1 MKKINILTTCAG
13 GTMGYENVLALQA
26 AENVAR
32 VIVTDQNPK
41 SIASKYGCPFYVV
54 PNGRDS
60 EYGQVVKDI
69 CVKEDIQLIIPG
81 SDEEALALAARS
93 SEFLEKGVT
102 CATPSKDFISVFQD
116 KKAMFDFLA
125 GAGISVPQHM
135 LFNNTDE
142 LHECLK
148 IMGYPQRPLLI
159 KPYSGRGGRGV
170 WELRED
176 KYSLK
181 ELTSIRELRRINLET
196 LTGIMQETESP
207 VPLMMMEYF
216 PGNVFDVDILASQ
229 GEPLCLVGRRRHH
242 WLNIPFYGFTFEY
255 NESVLRLASEV
266 CRALKLT
273 YLYDIDV
280 VIDSQGKAQIVDVNP
295 RLSGSC
301 SAVFAGGINLFD
313 LLVKL
318 VVGEEVPQVEIP
330 YGREIKAVTKAITL

>member
-1 MKKINILTTCAG
+1 MKKINVLLTCAG
-13 GTMGYENVLALQA
+13 GALGYGDMLALQA
-26 AENVAR
+26 AENVASI
-32 VIVTDQNPK
+32 VVTDQNSK
-41 SIASKYGCPFYVV
+41 CIAAKYGCPFYLV
-54 PNGRDS
+54 PNGTDPK
-60 EYGQVVKDI
+60 YGQAIRDI
-69 CVKEDIQLIIPG
+69 CAKEKIQLVIPG

-93 SEFLEKGVT
+93 SEFLEEGVI
-102 CATPSKDFISVFQD
+102 CATPSKDLISVFQD

-125 GAGISVPQHM
+125 GSGISVPRYM

-148 IMGYPQRPLLI
+148 KMGYPKQPLLI

-255 NESVLRLASEV
+255 NESVLTLASEV

-273 YLYDIDV
+273 YLYDIDA

-318 VVGEEVPQVEIP
+318 VVGGKVPQVEIP
-330 YGREIKAVTKAITL
+330 YGREIKAVTKAIAL

>member
-13 GTMGYENVLALQA
+13 GAMGYENVLALQA

-41 SIASKYGCPFYVV
+41 SIAAKYGCPFYAV
-54 PNGRDS
+54 PNGRES
-60 EYGQVVKDI
+60 GYVQAVKDI
-69 CVKEDIQLIIPG
+69 CAKEDIQLIIPG
-81 SDEEALALAARS
+81 TDEEALALAARS
-93 SEFLEKGVT
+93 SEFLEEGVI

-125 GAGISVPQHM
+125 GAGISVPQYM

-148 IMGYPQRPLLI
+148 KMGYPQRPLLI

-176 KYSLK
+176 KYSLN
-181 ELTSIRELRRINLET
+181 ELISIRELRRINLET
-196 LTGIMQETESP
+196 LTGIMQETELS

-255 NESVLRLASEV
+255 NDSVLTLASDV

-280 VIDSQGKAQIVDVNP
+280 VIDSQGKGQLVDVNP

-301 SAVFAGGINLFD
+301 SAAFASGINLFD
-313 LLVKL
+313 MLVKL

-330 YGREIKAVTKAITL
+330 YGKEIKAVTKAIAL